1 MASRKSIG
9 ERHHRALSEVVQILE
24 RRDPKVGERV
34 AKANHG
40 PDRGIP
46 SPTQTLETAAYHAEC
61 LRSLARIIDEGLPK
75 KRGRGRPRK
84 AS

>member
-9 ERHHRALSEVVQILE
+9 ERHHRALTEVVQILE
-24 RRDPKVGERV
+24 RRDPKVEERV

-40 PDRGIP
+40 SDHGIP
-46 SPTQTLETAAYHAEC
+46 SPAKRPLEAAAYHAEL
-61 LRSLARIIDEGLPK
+61 LRALARIIDEGLPK
-75 KRGRGRPRK
+75 KRGRPRK